1 MKKLTAFI
9 PPVILGVIGLCIW
22 AWGFMTFINA
32 LHGNGF
38 PVAAPG
44 STTVTITNAGD
55 YTLWNQTSGIVDGQF
70 KTFPGNLDPG
80 MTIKVVRLPEGTPM
94 SMSTTMNSTVDI
106 NGTHLVSIGEFTF
119 PNPGRYQ
126 ITVTGL
132 AQKRAFYL
140 DQAKFFRTMSAF
152 FVSGS
157 VGLLFVIGS
166 VVWGIFALIRV
177 LSGKK

>member
-9 PPVILGVIGLCIW
+9 PPAILAIIGIAVW
-22 AWGFMTFINA
+22 AYGFVTFTNS
-32 LHGNGF
+32 LSGHGF

-55 YTLWNQTSGIVDGQF
+55 YTLWNQTKGIVDGQF
-70 KTFPGNLDPG
+70 KTFPEQLDPG
-80 MTIKVVRLPEGTPM
+80 MTITAVKLPEKTPI
-94 SMSTTMNSTVDI
+94 SMNTTMNSTMDV
-106 NGTHLVSIGEFTF
+106 NGTHRASIGGFDF
-119 PNPGRYQ
+119 PSPGQYQ

-140 DQAKFFRTMSAF
+140 DQSKFLRV
-152 FVSGS
+152 VSGFFLTGA

-166 VVWGIFALIRV
+166 VMWGVFALVRV
-177 LSGKK
+177 LGGKR